1 MIETLE
7 SNHPSAYSL
16 TMPFAR
22 KLILHVPV
30 SDETLLDGFVEQ
42 CLNDGVSLVAV
53 VGPGCARVEDII
65 DEIVVGDGSDE
76 TRFISTTSHPDEP
89 FEDVLNMARAWE
101 FERGDPVEEVRL

>member
-1 MIETLE
+1 MSETLE
-7 SNHPSAYSL
+7 SSHPSAYNL

-30 SDETLLDGFVEQ
+30 SDETLLGGFVEQ

-53 VGPGCARVEDII
+53 VGPGCAKVEDII

-76 TRFISTTSHPDEP
+76 TRFLCTTSHPDEP
-89 FEDVLNMARAWE
+89 FDDVLNMARTWE
-101 FERGDPVEEVRL
+101 FERGDPVQEVRL